1 MSHDDDWRDILQDY
15 PSAGS
20 NVLTVSEFLRQI
32 SDNLISRR
40 KTVSCKAFFFDTF
53 SQHSGA
59 TFLAESDS
67 LISVSVCPPTPRSTD
82 PDTLEHSQNP
92 ANPDVV
98 LITVEA
104 PPDDLE
110 TQGHSESPSS
120 ERALHDLPAESI
132 HIHSDGYAIS
142 YRTTPPRRRSEDRF
156 ADLLEQ
162 LSKMEFPPP
171 TQDSHSNTTSRQ
183 RTRSFNS
190 DLPITVLRPRTHSDP
205 TPFKLPQHF
214 VLQFNQLEGSAVDSS
229 SSPLAPSPPSSHPSS
244 PAHSSHHPHSP
255 VLPQWDEAF
264 LAPPNAAMYRR
275 PHARTNSLETTSNRS
290 STPDWDHSSGNV
302 SDDMDSSPH
311 SPTLPAWGH
320 GAFLS
325 PPNATIG
332 RP

>member
-1 MSHDDDWRDILQDY
+1 
-15 PSAGS
+15 
-20 NVLTVSEFLRQI
+20 
-32 SDNLISRR
+32 
-40 KTVSCKAFFFDTF
+40 
-53 SQHSGA
+53 
-59 TFLAESDS
+59 
-67 LISVSVCPPTPRSTD
+67 
-82 PDTLEHSQNP
+82 
-92 ANPDVV
+92 
-98 LITVEA
+98 
-104 PPDDLE
+104 
-110 TQGHSESPSS
+110 
-120 ERALHDLPAESI
+120 
-132 HIHSDGYAIS
+132 
-142 YRTTPPRRRSEDRF
+142 
-156 ADLLEQ
+156 
-162 LSKMEFPPP
+162 MEFPPP

-255 VLPQWDEAF
+255 VLPQSDEAF

-325 PPNATIG
+325 PPNATTG
-332 RP
+332 RPRASSWGSPESNPSSSGNREGSNMSATSLATDRGTDSSADPRVYDSPYPVENPRTQRPRSWDSQSDRTSVFYTGEFGPPPFQEY